1 MKLYFVEKAIHMVYN
16 ICKGTMSLGGDNM
29 DKIIDFN
36 ELKNRVNDKDVDQF
50 ESYIY
55 SLYYKVAE
63 GKLSMA
69 EFSSQLT
76 EYMMKNNISQDKF
89 LKMQTKLMER
99 YGIDTTGFEE
109 QLKRLGLDNI
119 STDPQDYEKYRRTV
133 GFQEKYKD
141 RLKVKGATEY
151 SIKNDKNN
159 LTILL
164 DQNNV
169 ILKSSEKID
178 LSDNELNEFLC
189 SYKKTVEEELLKIS
203 ICEDTREYD

>member
-1 MKLYFVEKAIHMVYN
+1 
-16 ICKGTMSLGGDNM
+16 M

-69 EFSSQLT
+69 DFSNQLT
-76 EYMMKNNISQDKF
+76 EYMVQNNISQDKF

-109 QLKRLGLDNI
+109 QLKSLGLNNI
-119 STDPQDYEKYRRTV
+119 STDPKDYEKVRRAL

-151 SIKNDKNN
+151 KINNDKNN
-159 LTILL
+159 LIILL
-164 DQNNV
+164 DEHNV
-169 ILKSSEKID
+169 ILKSTGKID
-178 LSDNELNEFLC
+178 LADNELNEFLC
-189 SYKKTVEEELLKIS
+189 SYKKTVENDVLKIS
-203 ICEDTREYD
+203 LCEDTREYDY

>member
-1 MKLYFVEKAIHMVYN
+1 
-16 ICKGTMSLGGDNM
+16 M

-99 YGIDTTGFEE
+99 YGIDTSGFEE
-109 QLKRLGLDNI
+109 QLKSLGLENI
-119 STDPQDYEKYRRTV
+119 STNPTDYEKTRRTLS
-133 GFQEKYKD
+133 FQEKYKS

-151 SIKNDKNN
+151 NINNDKNN

-164 DQNNV
+164 DGNNV
-169 ILKSSEKID
+169 ILKSEGLID
-178 LSDNELNEFLC
+178 LADNELNEFLC

-203 ICEDTREYD
+203 ICENVKEYDY